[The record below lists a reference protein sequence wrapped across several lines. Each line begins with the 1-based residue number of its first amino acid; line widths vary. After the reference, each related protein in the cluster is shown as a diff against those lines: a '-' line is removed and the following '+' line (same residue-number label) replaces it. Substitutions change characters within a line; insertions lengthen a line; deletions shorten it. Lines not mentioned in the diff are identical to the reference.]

1 MPVTSEYQP
10 NSALFVAL
18 SGLVESVFFDRNTHV
33 YRIQPRGDEDAQ
45 MFKKFL
51 SSEGINFK
59 TTSGYSDLN
68 DKEVESFSVE
78 SGKNDFV
85 DRVFDELSSKLQGVN
100 NLLRQIKHY
109 DPMEQQKQVRKE
121 ADKRT
126 ALDKL
131 KADILY
137 FEKGIRS
144 SDGGS
149 YYYFY
154 FAPDKLDEAE
164 KLFQQVGMA
173 AIEPHKSRF
182 GGKEQT
188 VLRYPDTML
197 NGEELEVINAL
208 TRASRERRVLD
219 DRQKDRASLEQ
230 GKQQIDAMSELKKLV
245 TKIDRVKYGAE
256 SQELYYYFYSSNLD
270 EAQKLFSQLGVETE
284 QYYSRSSKIMVL
296 RVPRK
301 NIAPYIVVEL
311 QKAIATRGIMPNT
324 PQRGRFT
331 I

>member
-1 MPVTSEYQP
+1 MQKS
-10 NSALFVAL
+10 SATGDLFVLLADSVYVGRDRICRIKPRGKHEAGIL
-18 SGLVESVFFDRNTHV
+18 KQLLAIDGIEFKTGPDQMTGVYGNYQTVESISFKLGQNPHIDSIVQSMQDRLLGVDNMLIWIENQTERRN
-33 YRIQPRGDEDAQ
+33 RISQA
-45 MFKKFL
+45 
-51 SSEGINFK
+51 
-59 TTSGYSDLN
+59 
-68 DKEVESFSVE
+68 
-78 SGKNDFV
+78 
-85 DRVFDELSSKLQGVN
+85 
-100 NLLRQIKHY
+100 
-109 DPMEQQKQVRKE
+109 
-121 ADKRT
+121 ADKQT

-131 KADILY
+131 KAYILD
-137 FEKGIRS
+137 FERGIRS

-188 VLRYPDTML
+188 VLRYPDTRL
-197 NGEELEVINAL
+197 NGEELGVINAL
-208 TRASRERRVLD
+208 TSASHERRVSD

-230 GKQQIDAMSELKKLV
+230 GKQQIDAMSELKKVV

-270 EAQKLFSQLGVETE
+270 MAQKLFSQLGVKTE
-284 QYYSRSSKIMVL
+284 QYYSVSSKTTVL

-311 QKAIATRGIMPNT
+311 QEAIATRGIMPNT